1 MRILVLFTILS
12 GLVLLTQGTAV
23 QATPDAI
30 EAVAAHGPTIR
41 ASVSSGGGQSN
52 EASSRPAVS
61 ANGRY
66 IAFSSDATNLVSG
79 DINNVRD
86 IFVHDRVTNSTQRVS
101 IRTGG
106 EQANGPSFSPA
117 ISDDGQVIAFYSL
130 ASNLVD
136 GDTNGRAD
144 VFAHDRQTGQTSLM
158 SVVIGGAGNGDSR
171 DPDISGD
178 GRYVVFSSS
187 ASNLIGGDTNQADDI
202 FRWDRVGLLMERIS
216 VDSNEAEANDY
227 SRHPAVNGNGQ
238 RIVFTSDAGNL
249 VAGDGNFTAD
259 IFLRDTA
266 TGTTSRVSITDGGG
280 EANGTSWLP
289 DISGGGE
296 HIVFVSLATNLVA
309 NDNNGYADVFL
320 RNTGTGR
327 THLISIATDG
337 TQGNNPSEDPAV
349 SADGRYVAFDSFASS
364 LSPGTSLDLRK
375 LFVRDRT
382 TNTLLLASISTTGL
396 IGNAG
401 SWEAAL
407 ASGGRYVAYTSNATN
422 LVANDTNER
431 ADVFLHDF
439 VGPPSLNVN
448 YSTGAPGSFFV
459 FNGSNWEINST
470 AVVSANGVTLG
481 TVNTNSSGSL
491 TFQIISTGATQQG
504 VYAITVTQGANQ
516 ISRSITVRADAPLRP
531 GSGDGFI
538 LPNGI
543 ALDESVYLPII
554 RR

>member
-1 MRILVLFTILS
+1 MRIFTLFTILFCLL
-12 GLVLLTQGTAV
+12 LVAQGTAV
-23 QATPDAI
+23 RATPDAI
-30 EAVAAHGPTIR
+30 EAVEAHGPTIR

-66 IAFSSDATNLVSG
+66 VAFSSDANNLVSG
-79 DINNVRD
+79 DTNNVRD
-86 IFVHDRVTNSTQRVS
+86 IFVYDRDTNSTQRVS

-144 VFAHDRQTGQTSLM
+144 VFAHNRQTGQTSLM

-187 ASNLIGGDTNQADDI
+187 ASNLVGGDTNQADDI
-202 FRWDRVGLLMERIS
+202 FRWDRVALLMERIS

-227 SRHPAVNGNGQ
+227 SRHPAINSNGQ

-259 IFLRDTA
+259 IFLRDTS
-266 TGTTSRVSITDGGG
+266 TGVTSRVSITDGGG

-309 NDNNGYADVFL
+309 NDTNGYADVFL
-320 RNTGTGR
+320 RNTGTVR
-327 THLISIATDG
+327 THIISIATDG
-337 TQGNNPSEDPAV
+337 TQGNNPSEDPSV

-375 LFVRDRT
+375 MFVRDRT
-382 TNTLLLASISTTGL
+382 LNTLLLASISTTGL
-396 IGNAG
+396 IGNAA
-401 SWEAAL
+401 SWEGAL
-407 ASGGRYVAYTSNATN
+407 ASGGRYITFTSNATN
-422 LVANDTNER
+422 LVTNDTNER
-431 ADVFLHDF
+431 ADIFLHDF

-448 YSTGAPGSFFV
+448 FNTGAPGSFFV

-516 ISRSITVRADAPLRP
+516 ISRTITVHADAPLHP

-543 ALDESVYLPII
+543 ALDESVYLPAI